1 MRKSK
6 MKFKKIV
13 KENARDEWEDLKRH
27 WTASSKP
34 KGQREFDQAAE
45 WDKAHPEITCDRCGF
60 ASRNEDYFRVEGDEV
75 LCDQCR
81 RGMNE
86 SRKPTKK
93 SQKKEQWWFDIPG
106 AKYYYHGD
114 WADPEVV
121 YKGFSLN
128 YWDIQEG
135 LY

>member
-1 MRKSK
+1 
-6 MKFKKIV
+6 MKRIKN
-13 KENARDEWEDLKRH
+13 EGAREEWEDLKRH

-75 LCDQCR
+75 LCDNCI

-93 SQKKEQWWFDIPG
+93 AQKKEQWWFDIPG